1 MGRQLSGKAGQT
13 RGFYFFQAL
22 FSQVN
27 TSSLPCYDMESA
39 GWLNL
44 SCVVSRDVQTHSFM
58 TKTLKCRV
66 FCDYQQVTQC
76 FAQIKHLAACS
87 RVKLGKA
94 VKEGSKLIKLY
105 RAQPP
110 SNEIPLDLL
119 PLLLLQHPCSQFT
132 PSPAS
137 WFTVARTSWPCR
149 ISKCTRVCV
158 RETLAGGVRRFHA
171 VSDAFVYNKSCWC
184 VCSVTVSPMAR
195 FMENG
200 GVVFHTGFTV
210 CVCVVVFSVRT
221 HNGRTWVWVVD
232 CLGLQWQ
239 LERTNTM
246 SLYQHHYHHP
256 PLSLR
261 CFSKLHALCSW
272 TDCKPPSLPSSTP
285 YYITLSL
292 AMFCTDPV
300 ATI

>member
-1 MGRQLSGKAGQT
+1 
-13 RGFYFFQAL
+13 
-22 FSQVN
+22 
-27 TSSLPCYDMESA
+27 
-39 GWLNL
+39 
-44 SCVVSRDVQTHSFM
+44 M

-110 SNEIPLDLL
+110 LVQMKSPSTSSHYCSSNTPAASSL
-119 PLLLLQHPCSQFT
+119 PLLLVGSLWRG
-132 PSPAS
+132 PADHAES
-137 WFTVARTSWPCR
+137 ANVHG
-149 ISKCTRVCV
+149 CV
-158 RETLAGGVRRFHA
+158 WERLWRGGVRRFHA
-171 VSDAFVYNKSCWC
+171 VSDAFMYNKSCWC

-195 FMENG
+195 FMENR

-256 PLSLR
+256 PQ
-261 CFSKLHALCSW
+261 
-272 TDCKPPSLPSSTP
+272 PPVFL
-285 YYITLSL
+285 
-292 AMFCTDPV
+292 
-300 ATI
+300 